1 MIDLVGGYLKAV
13 VGGSVIIKKPMI
25 CGHKA
30 VDPSQFIH
38 ASFPSKVQVPMYFLY
53 SPQRDSN
60 RRVEYQFEPSKK
72 RITIICR
79 SGRELAE
86 RLKDG
91 YGIRFHE
98 EHQEKYVWNFNSP
111 EENDESLPEG
121 LLTDQKIV
129 DGELHVKL
137 LKPYGPE
144 EEHNLALKYPDWN
157 RVDNDASECAL
168 SLKTS
173 LSEFDKLVLSWSE
186 QISEIKAQTHNMLC
200 YLNGEYKNLNSNNP
214 PFSSPISIRSLKT
227 SVFINS
233 VLYIEAVA
241 NFLSALAVN
250 IDDQVSGSPTKIFS
264 LCSEDIKKL
273 NEIDGNYLRLED
285 KLVFSLSC
293 ISRIVGVEVKID
305 KGNHV
310 WGRFKEFKKKRDS
323 LTHVKVK
330 ENSVFSLGEMV
341 GAVKISDNDLFLSM
355 ELICWI
361 NEVLNNVF
369 RSFDVKIFS
378 ASNNFNDI
386 LVGYM
391 IDLAADISGNSSKGV
406 HKNYEIDRITF

>member
-1 MIDLVGGYLKAV
+1 
-13 VGGSVIIKKPMI
+13 
-25 CGHKA
+25 
-30 VDPSQFIH
+30 
-38 ASFPSKVQVPMYFLY
+38 MYFLY
-53 SPQRDSN
+53 SPQRDTK

-79 SGRELAE
+79 FGRELAE
-86 RLKDG
+86 RLKGG
-91 YGIRFHE
+91 YDIRFHE
-98 EHQEKYVWNFNSP
+98 EHQKKYVWNFNSP
-111 EENDESLPEG
+111 VRNDEPLSEG
-121 LLTDQKIV
+121 LLIEQKIV

-157 RVDNDASECAL
+157 RVDDDTSEYAL

-173 LSEFDKLVLSWSE
+173 LSEFDKLVLSWYE
-186 QISEIKAQTHNMLC
+186 QMSEIKSQTHNMLC

-250 IDDQVSGSPTKIFS
+250 IDDQIIGSPMKIFS
-264 LCSEDIKKL
+264 LCPEDINKL
-273 NEIDGNYLRLED
+273 NEINGNYLRLED

-293 ISRIVGVEVKID
+293 ISKIIGVEVKID

-341 GAVKISDNDLFLSM
+341 GAVKISDNDLLLSM

-361 NEVLNNVF
+361 NEVMNNVF
-369 RSFDVKIFS
+369 RSFNVKMFS
-378 ASNNFNDI
+378 ISNNFNDI

-391 IDLAADISGNSSKGV
+391 IDLAADISGNSSKGIY
-406 HKNYEIDRITF
+406 KNYEIDRITF

>member
-1 MIDLVGGYLKAV
+1 MILLNARRYLFNIRARGLIAV
-13 VGGSVIIKKPMI
+13 IRV
-25 CGHKA
+25 
-30 VDPSQFIH
+30 
-38 ASFPSKVQVPMYFLY
+38 SFPSKVQVPMYFLY

-60 RRVEYQFEPSKK
+60 RRIEYQFEPSKK

-79 SGRELAE
+79 SGREIAE
-86 RLKDG
+86 RLNGG
-91 YGIRFHE
+91 YDIRFHE

-111 EENDESLPEG
+111 EENDESLPQGILIDKRIE
-121 LLTDQKIV
+121 
-129 DGELHVKL
+129 DGELRVKL
-137 LKPYGPE
+137 LKPYGPG

-157 RVDNDASECAL
+157 RVDNDTSEYAL

-173 LSEFDKLVLSWSE
+173 LSEFDKMLLSWCE
-186 QISEIKAQTHNMLC
+186 QLSEIKAQTHNMLC
-200 YLNGEYKNLNSNNP
+200 YLNGEYKNLNSNNT

-250 IDDQVSGSPTKIFS
+250 IDDQVSGSPTKICS
-264 LCSEDIKKL
+264 LCSEEIKDL
-273 NEIDGNYLRLED
+273 NENDGKYLRLEK
-285 KLVFSLSC
+285 KLEFSLIC
-293 ISRIVGVEVKID
+293 ISKIIGETVKVD

-310 WGRFKEFKKKRDS
+310 WGRFMEFKKKRDS

-330 ENSVFSLGEMV
+330 ENRVFSLDEMV

-369 RSFDVKIFS
+369 RSFDVKRFPI
-378 ASNNFNDI
+378 SNNFNDI
-386 LVGYM
+386 LVGY
-391 IDLAADISGNSSKGV
+391 ILNP
-406 HKNYEIDRITF
+406 

>member
-1 MIDLVGGYLKAV
+1 
-13 VGGSVIIKKPMI
+13 
-25 CGHKA
+25 
-30 VDPSQFIH
+30 
-38 ASFPSKVQVPMYFLY
+38 MYFLY
-53 SPQRDSN
+53 SPQRNSN

-72 RITIICR
+72 RITIIFR
-79 SGRELAE
+79 FGRELAE

-91 YGIRFHE
+91 YDIRFHE
-98 EHQEKYVWNFNSP
+98 ERQEKYVWNFNSP
-111 EENDESLPEG
+111 EGNEKSLPEG
-121 LLTDQKIV
+121 LLIDQKIV
-129 DGELHVKL
+129 DGELYVKL

-144 EEHNLALKYPDWN
+144 EENNLALKYPDWN
-157 RVDNDASECAL
+157 RVDNDTSEYAL

-186 QISEIKAQTHNMLC
+186 QISEIKAQTHNMMC
-200 YLNGEYKNLNSNNP
+200 YLDGEYKNLNSSNP
-214 PFSSPISIRSLKT
+214 VFSSPISIRSLKA

-250 IDDQVSGSPTKIFS
+250 IDDQVSGSPEKIFS
-264 LCSEDIKKL
+264 LCSEDINKL
-273 NEIDGNYLRLED
+273 SEVNGNYLRLED

-293 ISRIVGVEVKID
+293 ISKIIGVEVKID

-323 LTHVKVK
+323 LTHVKIK
-330 ENSVFSLGEMV
+330 KNSVFSLGGMV

-361 NEVLNNVF
+361 NGVLNDVF

-378 ASNNFNDI
+378 NLNNLNNFNDV

-391 IDLAADISGNSSKGV
+391 IDLAADVSGNSSEGIY
-406 HKNYEIDRITF
+406 KNYEIDRINL